1 MKCLRWNGIPA
12 SGRESS
18 SLSIPFGK
26 AFTEVLGPSSW
37 KDSAVSRARIH
48 SDGRGGGYPHLRVKK
63 AKGSVF

>member
-1 MKCLRWNGIPA
+1 MKCLRWNDIPA

-26 AFTEVLGPSSW
+26 ALTEVLGPSSW
-37 KDSAVSRARIH
+37 RDSAVSQARIS
-48 SDGRGGGYPHLRVKK
+48 SDGGGGYLHLRVKK